1 MIGSAVTEPDLGQDG
16 KEGAARSVTVSLA
29 DVGAGAGVESA

>member
-29 DVGAGAGVESA
+29 NVGTGVGVESA